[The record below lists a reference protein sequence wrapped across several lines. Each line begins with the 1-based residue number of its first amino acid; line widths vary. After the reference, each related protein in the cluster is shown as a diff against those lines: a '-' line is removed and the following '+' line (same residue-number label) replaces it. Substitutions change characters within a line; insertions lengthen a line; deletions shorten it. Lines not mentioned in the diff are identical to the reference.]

1 MAALAKDE
9 RANEEDMSMKAIQVG
24 SIGLGNI
31 SRGVHLPG
39 IEKSPD
45 LSLYAICDLDP
56 QRLQE
61 VGERYAVPESR
72 RFTDYRQLI
81 ACPGVEAVDISTPND
96 CHFPIAMEAV
106 RAGKPYCLE
115 KPVTMNADQARELA
129 QATEAKGLKSMVC
142 FSYRFKPAA
151 RFARELVQRGELGRL
166 YHVDMQ
172 YFQAWGLPAAACK
185 YVWRYEKRRT
195 GSGALGDLG
204 SHALDLCAFVTGK
217 CVQSLVGHTGT
228 YVKERPLLD
237 GSGMGQVDVD
247 DFSNYMAQLE
257 DGISASF
264 QITRFAFGRG
274 NYQRMEIYGEKGALV
289 YVLDETP
296 DQDELYLC
304 QGEVGR
310 ETRAFQRLPIPQ
322 RFRADQ
328 MQAFADR
335 LLDKEDGL
343 AADIR
348 DGLANQRQLDAV
360 ILSAQEGRWVQP

>member
-1 MAALAKDE
+1 
-9 RANEEDMSMKAIQVG
+9 MKAIQVG

-172 YFQAWGLPAAACK
+172 YFQAWGLPAAACIK
-185 YVWRYEKRRT
+185 
-195 GSGALGDLG
+195 
-204 SHALDLCAFVTGK
+204 
-217 CVQSLVGHTGT
+217 
-228 YVKERPLLD
+228 
-237 GSGMGQVDVD
+237 
-247 DFSNYMAQLE
+247 
-257 DGISASF
+257 
-264 QITRFAFGRG
+264 
-274 NYQRMEIYGEKGALV
+274 
-289 YVLDETP
+289 
-296 DQDELYLC
+296 
-304 QGEVGR
+304 
-310 ETRAFQRLPIPQ
+310 
-322 RFRADQ
+322 
-328 MQAFADR
+328 
-335 LLDKEDGL
+335 
-343 AADIR
+343 AA
-348 DGLANQRQLDAV
+348 
-360 ILSAQEGRWVQP
+360 